1 MIGKGLDNSLTGKV
15 GRQLKGDGGAGEPRD
30 LARYSLLSSVTE
42 ADSQAIPQ
50 TDSQA
55 IPIHY
60 PSSDLTFQADFERLL
75 TLGSLPQVSSFNIYL
90 WPTGSVND

>member
-1 MIGKGLDNSLTGKV
+1 MFANVPRKMIGKGLDNSLTGKV
-15 GRQLKGDGGAGEPRD
+15 GRQLKGDGDAGEPRD

-60 PSSDLTFQADFERLL
+60 PSCDLTFQVDFERL
-75 TLGSLPQVSSFNIYL
+75 
-90 WPTGSVND
+90 

>member
-15 GRQLKGDGGAGEPRD
+15 GRQLKGDGDAGEPRD
-30 LARYSLLSSVTE
+30 LLARYSLLSSVTE

-60 PSSDLTFQADFERLL
+60 PSSDLTFQVDFERLQHL
-75 TLGSLPQVSSFNIYL
+75 ALYRRFSHSTSTCGQQVL
-90 WPTGSVND
+90 